1 MRTQI
6 WVNDWY
12 CIHNIKYLFVNVKNK
27 MKSNQKPKLNI
38 TYNIE
43 VKDITINSDEYMT
56 DWNGNELY

>member
-1 MRTQI
+1 
-6 WVNDWY
+6 
-12 CIHNIKYLFVNVKNK
+12 

-56 DWNGNELY
+56 D